1 MNGTVVGSRAHPT
14 SFLVP
19 HGVAMMRTASQPVL
33 SPEGQV
39 AQVLGPGVRVAFVF
53 PPWLSNTSGQLCP
66 LPLEA
71 GVAEPEGEL
80 EKAAWNLRSVVPQ
93 PITHGSGSWSWRPQ
107 VAFLMLQSL
116 VFCVEKSSSL
126 LPNLSFGARIPLDQ
140 TAPSADEL
148 RQETASFQ
156 PTVLASPPPRLTS
169 PGGEGT
175 LLS

>member
-1 MNGTVVGSRAHPT
+1 M
-14 SFLVP
+14 
-19 HGVAMMRTASQPVL
+19 
-33 SPEGQV
+33 
-39 AQVLGPGVRVAFVF
+39 
-53 PPWLSNTSGQLCP
+53 
-66 LPLEA
+66 
-71 GVAEPEGEL
+71 
-80 EKAAWNLRSVVPQ
+80 PQ